1 MANKELHIEQE
12 KFVLEEV
19 AEYDGR
25 KLYRVKND
33 WRITGAPMKD
43 VREKFPEYKFDLFE
57 PFLFNYLFEENGN
70 LVFYGPDGEEIE
82 PIVED

>member
-1 MANKELHIEQE
+1 
-12 KFVLEEV
+12 
-19 AEYDGR
+19 
-25 KLYRVKND
+25 
-33 WRITGAPMKD
+33 MKD
-43 VREKFPEYKFDLFE
+43 VREKFPEYKFDSFE